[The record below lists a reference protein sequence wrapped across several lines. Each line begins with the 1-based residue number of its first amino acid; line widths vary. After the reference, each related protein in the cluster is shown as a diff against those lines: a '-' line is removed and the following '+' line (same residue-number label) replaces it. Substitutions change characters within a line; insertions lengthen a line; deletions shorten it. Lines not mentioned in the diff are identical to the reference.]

1 LVDATSFK
9 GRDIISM
16 GDFDREEIDFIL
28 DKATEMQPIAT
39 KGSDMLKGKILAT
52 LFFEPST
59 RTRLSFESAMLR
71 LSGGVI
77 GFAEPKVSSV
87 AKGETLHDTIKTV
100 ENYAD
105 AIVIRH
111 PEDGAAR
118 VAADAASV
126 PVINAGSGSL
136 EHPTQALLDLHTMRT
151 AKGRIDGLKV
161 AVLGDL
167 LYGRTVHSLTY
178 ALSNYDV
185 KLFLI
190 SPEQLKIRRDVL
202 REVEGKIDYVET
214 DDLKSVLKELD
225 VLYVTRVQKE
235 RFVDPAE
242 YEKVKDAY
250 IVNRA
255 FLRGAKK
262 DLAVM
267 HPLPRVTEISTDV
280 DDTPHAWYFRQMR
293 HGVYVRMALL
303 GLVLGAI

>member
-1 LVDATSFK
+1 MVDATSFK